1 MAKRIAAKKAKKRRM
16 KQWEKFAEQQ
26 LEKYIAIHK
35 EHEKDLNYIG

>member
-1 MAKRIAAKKAKKRRM
+1 MAKKTVAKKMKKKKM

-35 EHEKDLNYIG
+35 EHEKELNYIG